1 MGCRRL
7 ISAALVAL
15 TCLTAP
21 AFAQQQAGS
30 AAVVDA
36 AYSPERVKQELEKL
50 KKGRTLTIFPAA
62 ASDDSS
68 GTTMLRIENSSAFN
82 MIILVVGPTTERLLL
97 EPEHVR
103 MMTVEPGDY
112 EIAFTVVGRDVPPF
126 YGKQTI
132 APNMQ
137 FRHKFS
143 VPAV

>member
-7 ISAALVAL
+7 VSAALVAS

-21 AFAQQQAGS
+21 AFAQQRAGS
-30 AAVVDA
+30 AAVDA

-50 KKGRTLTIFPAA
+50 KRSRTLTIFPAA
-62 ASDDSS
+62 GSDDSS
-68 GTTMLRIENSSAFN
+68 GSTVLRLENASEFN
-82 MIILVVGPTTERLLL
+82 LIILVVGPTTERLVL
-97 EPEHVR
+97 EPERVWAL
-103 MMTVEPGDY
+103 TVEPGDY

-126 YGKQTI
+126 YGKQTV

-137 FRHKFS
+137 FRHKFN